1 MDLLEFEGQDLYF
14 DEQMPKEIDDLIK
27 SASENYGTQ
36 QAEADLLQAF
46 FLAPDNLSVLV
57 ALYRYYYYQ
66 HQYEKALIVAA
77 NTLKFSGHRVGF
89 PKNWEDLT
97 IEHVGAGALK
107 SMSMV
112 RFYLIALKATG
123 YLNLR
128 LHNFSQASEMLSK
141 VVELDASDRLG
152 AAVLLKFATDCLQYD
167 DDSLIRV
174 AEV

>member
-14 DEQMPKEIDDLIK
+14 DEHMPEEIDILIK
-27 SASENYGTQ
+27 SASENYGTPK
-36 QAEADLLQAF
+36 AEADLLKAF
-46 FLAPDNLSVLV
+46 FIAPDNLTVLV

-66 HQYEKALIVAA
+66 HQYEKALMVAG
-77 NTLKFSGHRVGF
+77 NTLKFSGSRVGF
-89 PKNWEDLT
+89 PNKWEDLT
-97 IEHVGAGALK
+97 IDHIGAGALK

-128 LHNFSQASEMLSK
+128 LHNFSQARAMLSK

-152 AAVLLKFATDCLQYD
+152 AAILLEFATDCLQYND
-167 DDSLIRV
+167 DELVRV
-174 AEV
+174 AKI